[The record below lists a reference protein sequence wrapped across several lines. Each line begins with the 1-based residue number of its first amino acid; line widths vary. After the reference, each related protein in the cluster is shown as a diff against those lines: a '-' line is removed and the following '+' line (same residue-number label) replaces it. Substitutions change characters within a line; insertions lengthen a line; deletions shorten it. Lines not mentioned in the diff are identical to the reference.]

1 MGLKQ
6 VVEPCRVHLAT
17 GLHWLVQALL
27 MELWLVQSVL
37 EMLLAERLYLGSV
50 HRATLGIVMGLK
62 AVLTAMSEG
71 TADHVALLDHLR
83 LVLVQPSVPL
93 HREIEVLGSARVR
106 VAQVVRCV
114 VVTGKGRVVTALY
127 RDNLRLW
134 IIGHLD
140 VKYKGDLACNLRGLA
155 QNHQAIAL
163 EGAALDA
170 EALARVHLPE
180 EADLPVLLREHP
192 HAEQIAARNERLIE
206 VMARP
211 PGSLSTCILSN
222 GGING
227 ARVSTLVDPEVH
239 STGLLMV
246 SVCHDLAC
254 LCRAEHSS
262 VNRRLDELLLPARD
276 GDPSPVERV
285 RLGHVARMGTTSW
298 PWEWTTGELQ
308 SLVSIVEALAKLNLP
323 LSQLRAR
330 VREVVVTKCLVLLC
344 FAEEHCAEI

>member
-134 IIGHLD
+134 IIGDLD

-211 PGSLSTCILSN
+211 PGALGACVFGD
-222 GGING
+222 GGVDG
-227 ARVSTLVDPEVH
+227 ALVSELADPEVH
-239 STGLLMV
+239 ATGLLVV
-246 SVCHDLAC
+246 SVGQDLFGF
-254 LCRAEHSS
+254 RSPKHP
-262 VNRRLDELLLPARD
+262 RLDSLLDEGSLTARD
-276 GDPSPVERV
+276 GNPTPSERI
-285 RLGHVARMGTTSW
+285 RLGHIIGVRASSR
-298 PWEWTTGELQ
+298 PW
-308 SLVSIVEALAKLNLP
+308 
-323 LSQLRAR
+323 
-330 VREVVVTKCLVLLC
+330 
-344 FAEEHCAEI
+344 